1 MIIHQPDHLFS
12 RPGSGPLQ
20 AGPGDGRLRVRL
32 LAGLSGPRQTA
43 GSDGGLLLAD
53 QPGLPCGVVGV
64 EGGAAPSACS
74 SAAVRGVAE
83 EDVPAASAQQ
93 AAGLQHSQ
101 AERQSGRTGTVSVY
115 TPGVCF
121 AAC

>member
-1 MIIHQPDHLFS
+1 MDELRDPVIIHPFIIFPPL
-12 RPGSGPLQ
+12 PGTGPLQ
-20 AGPGDGRLRVRL
+20 AGPRDGRLRVGL

-43 GSDGGLLLAD
+43 GSDGGLLVAD
-53 QPGLPCGVVGV
+53 QPGLPCGAVGV

-83 EDVPAASAQQ
+83 DDVPAASAGQ

-101 AERQSGRTGTVSVY
+101 AEGQPGRAGAVSV
-115 TPGVCF
+115 
-121 AAC
+121 